1 MTPVRYNAA
10 MARKVGERNP
20 NEQVLAHKT
29 QVREVTSSSNALLK
43 LFRRALAD
51 GVTREGWL
59 AVEGPR
65 SIEEALKACESG
77 SALTIHSV
85 LVSRGGVARFEAM
98 LAQLPPETEIA
109 QVADR
114 LFQNAAQTQTPQ
126 GIAALVELPQPDLQ
140 RILAHDNPLLL
151 VACGLQDPG
160 NLGAIM
166 RSAEALGATALVT
179 LRATVSPF
187 NPKTMRSCAG
197 SVFRLPVFP
206 GQDPGTLFERLR
218 GARVTIVAT
227 DRHSASGL
235 AQADLR
241 GSLALLVGN
250 EASGLA
256 PELAAEAT
264 LRLCIPIRPGTDSVN
279 VAAAAAIFLYEAAR
293 QREFRY

>member
-1 MTPVRYNAA
+1 MRI
-10 MARKVGERNP
+10 
-20 NEQVLAHKT
+20 
-29 QVREVTSSSNALLK
+29 RELTSSSNALLK
-43 LFRRALAD
+43 VYRRALAD

-65 SIEEALKACESG
+65 SFEEALKACGSG
-77 SALTIHSV
+77 VTIRSV
-85 LVSRGGVARFEAM
+85 LVSRSGAERFKWM
-98 LAQLPPETEIA
+98 LAQLPHEAEVA

-126 GIAALVELPQPDLQ
+126 GIAALVELPPRDLQ
-140 RILAHDNPLLL
+140 EILAQRNSLLL

-160 NLGAIM
+160 NLGATM

-179 LRATVSPF
+179 LRGTVSPF
-187 NPKTMRSCAG
+187 NPKTVRSCAG

-206 GQDPGTLFERLR
+206 GQAASALLERLR
-218 GARVTIVAT
+218 AARVTIVAT
-227 DRHSASGL
+227 DSHSSSEL

-250 EASGLA
+250 EASGLTA
-256 PELAAEAT
+256 EIAAQAT
-264 LRLCIPIRPGTDSVN
+264 LRLRIPIRPGTDSVN

-293 QREFRY
+293 QRNFRYRLMS

>member
-1 MTPVRYNAA
+1 
-10 MARKVGERNP
+10 
-20 NEQVLAHKT
+20 
-29 QVREVTSSSNALLK
+29 
-43 LFRRALAD
+43 
-51 GVTREGWL
+51 
-59 AVEGPR
+59 
-65 SIEEALKACESG
+65 
-77 SALTIHSV
+77 
-85 LVSRGGVARFEAM
+85 M
-98 LAQLPPETEIA
+98 LAQLPPQAEIA

-140 RILAHDNPLLL
+140 ETLAQRSSLLL

-179 LRATVSPF
+179 LPATVSPF
-187 NPKTMRSCAG
+187 NPKAMRSCAG

-206 GQDPGTLFERLR
+206 GQDPGALFERLR
-218 GARVTIVAT
+218 AARVTIVAT
-227 DRHSASGL
+227 DRYGPSEL

-256 PELAAEAT
+256 EEIAAQAA
-264 LRLCIPIRPGTDSVN
+264 LRLSIPIRPGTDSVN
-279 VAAAAAIFLYEAAR
+279 VAAATAIFLYEVAR